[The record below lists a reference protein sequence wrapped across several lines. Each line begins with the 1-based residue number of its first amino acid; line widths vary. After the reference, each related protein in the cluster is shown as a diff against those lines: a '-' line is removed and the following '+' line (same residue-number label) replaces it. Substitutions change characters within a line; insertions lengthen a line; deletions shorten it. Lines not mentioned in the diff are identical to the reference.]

1 MFSYRTLWRGLQDG
15 RLWLLI
21 NILCKGGSLVK
32 IAYLGLGIM
41 GRPMATN
48 LVKAGHEVT
57 VWNRSPKSVD
67 GARTAATPAEAAK
80 DAEVIWMCLADTKAV
95 ESVLFGPN
103 GVETV
108 LRPGVTV
115 VDSST
120 IAPRATL
127 EFAARVRAKGAEFVD
142 APMTG
147 SKLGAESA
155 QLLFI
160 VGGPEKTVAA
170 LDPLF
175 MALGKKMIRVGETGA
190 GESAKIGMNLM
201 IAAIFEGFAE
211 ALALTGKLGVP
222 AEKLVEL
229 IQSSMIRSGVTDYK
243 SSFVLKQD
251 WSANFPL
258 RLMLKDIHLMLEAAQ
273 QANVQLPALKEI
285 EKVYQKAVEAGH
297 ADDDYAATVETV
309 RNL

>member
-1 MFSYRTLWRGLQDG
+1 M
-15 RLWLLI
+15 
-21 NILCKGGSLVK
+21 K

-57 VWNRSPKSVD
+57 VWNRTPKSVE

-80 DAEVIWMCLADTKAV
+80 DAEVVWICVADTKAV
-95 ESVLFGPN
+95 ESVLFGPE
-103 GVETV
+103 GVEAV

-120 IAPRATL
+120 ISPRATR

-142 APMTG
+142 APVTG
-147 SKLGAESA
+147 SKIGAESA

-160 VGGPEKTVAA
+160 VGGPKKTVAA

-175 MALGKKMIRVGETGA
+175 MALGKKVVRVGETGA

-201 IAAIFEGFAE
+201 IATMFEGFAE

-229 IQSSMIRSGVTDYK
+229 IQASMLRSGVTDYK
-243 SSFVLKQD
+243 ASFVLKQD
-251 WSANFPL
+251 YTPNFPL
-258 RLMLKDIHLMLEAAQ
+258 RLMLKDIHLMLEAAGQ
-273 QANVQLPALKEI
+273 EKLELPALKEI

-297 ADDDYAATVETV
+297 ANDDFAVTVETV

>member
-1 MFSYRTLWRGLQDG
+1 
-15 RLWLLI
+15 
-21 NILCKGGSLVK
+21 VK

-41 GRPMATN
+41 GRPMAAN
-48 LVKAGHEVT
+48 LVKAGHDVT
-57 VWNRSPKSVD
+57 VWNRTPKNIE
-67 GARTAATPAEAAK
+67 GARTASTPAEAAK
-80 DAEVIWMCLADTKAV
+80 DAEVVWMCVADTKAV
-95 ESVLFGPN
+95 ETVLFGAG
-103 GVETV
+103 GVEAV

-120 IAPRATL
+120 IAPLATR
-127 EFAARVRAKGAEFVD
+127 EFAKRVRAKGAEFVD

-147 SKLGAESA
+147 SKIGAENA

-160 VGGPEKTVAA
+160 VGGPEKTVAG

-175 MALGKKMIRVGETGA
+175 KALGKKVIRVGETGA

-222 AEKLVEL
+222 PEKLVEL
-229 IQSSMIRSGVTDYK
+229 VESSMIRSGVTDYK
-243 SSFVLKQD
+243 ATFVLKQD

-258 RLMLKDIHLMLEAAQ
+258 RLMLKDIHLMLDAARQ
-273 QANVQLPALKEI
+273 EKVTLPALSQI

-309 RNL
+309 KNL

>member
-1 MFSYRTLWRGLQDG
+1 
-15 RLWLLI
+15 
-21 NILCKGGSLVK
+21 VK

-41 GRPMATN
+41 GRPMAVN

-57 VWNRSPKSVD
+57 VWNRTPKSVE

-80 DAEVIWMCLADTKAV
+80 DAEVIWMCVADTEAV
-95 ESVLFGPN
+95 EQVLFGPG
-103 GVETV
+103 GVESV

-120 IAPRATL
+120 IAPRATR
-127 EFAARVRAKGAEFVD
+127 EYAARVRAKGAEFVD
-142 APMTG
+142 APITG
-147 SKLGAESA
+147 SKVGAESA

-160 VGGPEKTVAA
+160 VGGPEKTVAE

-175 MALGKKMIRVGETGA
+175 MALGKKVIRVGETGA

-222 AEKLVEL
+222 PEKLIEL

-243 SSFVLKQD
+243 ASFVLKQD

-258 RLMLKDIHLMLEAAQ
+258 RLMLKDIHLMLDAARQ
-273 QANVQLPALKEI
+273 EKLELPALKEI

-297 ADDDYAATVETV
+297 ADDDYAVTVETV